1 MSFRNGLGI
10 LVKIADLELK
20 TFNTGRKLNHTMRNG
35 TPKTIRL
42 RDYKAPDF
50 IVETVELLFDLKE
63 EGTRVTSTLSL
74 RRNPKGDPEAPLHL
88 DGENLTL
95 ISLKIGGAPVIPKD
109 YLLTDESLQLR
120 DLPERPFQV
129 EIVTEINPRENT
141 ALEGLYVSGGMFCTQ
156 CEAQGFRKITYF
168 PDRPDVM
175 AIYTTTLIADKHT
188 YPVLLSNGNLDAR
201 GDLLDG
207 RHYARWVDPFPKP
220 SYLFALVA
228 GQLACLED
236 QYTTASGRNV
246 TLQVFAEPQDIDKC
260 GHALE
265 SLKNAMRWDEE
276 RFGREYD
283 LDLYMIVAVSHFNMG
298 AMENKGLNIFNTKY
312 VLASPETATDSDY
325 EHIEGVIGH
334 EYFHNWTGNRIT
346 CRDWFQLSLKEG
358 LTVYRDQEFSS
369 DRHSRAVKRIDEVNM
384 LRNRQFVEDAGPLS
398 HPVRPDSYIEINN
411 FYTLTVYEKGAEV
424 VRMLETLLG
433 RDGFRKGTDLYFER
447 HDGQAVTCDDF
458 IQCMEDANGVDLQQF
473 KLWYSQAGTPEVSL
487 KETYDAASKTLTL
500 TVRQSNAPSPGQP
513 EKLPQV
519 IPLAVGL
526 LGPDGKDL
534 PPRLEGETKADGQ
547 ITRVLTVKNEQDEFR
562 FVDVPQGS
570 ILSALR
576 DFSAPV
582 RLKQNRS
589 PEELAFLLA
598 HDSDTFNQWDA
609 GQLLATQAIQ
619 RIYEGEDA
627 SGLLDLMVSAFGA
640 IAERA
645 ASDLSY
651 LSLLLALP
659 DFDYVA
665 SFIKGVDP
673 IRLHEARE
681 SVKKSIATRLSAAWT
696 SLYGKHHEADS
707 RQFNAAAIGRRR
719 LKNLCLDYLA
729 TLDNP
734 ESHALCLKQFDQS
747 PTMTDRIAALSAIV
761 NSDHPQKNEVL
772 NRFYETWKNED
783 LVVCKW
789 FTIQATSRRPGVL
802 GAVQTLMQHPAF
814 DIRTPNHVRSLI
826 GAFTQSNPANF
837 HTEEGDGYRFLADQ
851 VIALNGINPQIAS
864 RMLTALT
871 AWRRFDPSRQL
882 LMQGALERVAHTPD
896 LSSDVYEV
904 ASKALAK

>member
-1 MSFRNGLGI
+1 
-10 LVKIADLELK
+10 
-20 TFNTGRKLNHTMRNG
+20 MRNG

-63 EGTRVTSTLSL
+63 EGTRVTSTLAL
-74 RRNPKGDPEAPLHL
+74 RRHPKGDREAPLHL
-88 DGENLTL
+88 DGENLKL
-95 ISLKIGGAPVIPKD
+95 ISIKMGGAPVEAKE
-109 YLLTDESLQLR
+109 YVLTDESLLLR
-120 DLPERPFQV
+120 HPPEGPFQI

-141 ALEGLYVSGGMFCTQ
+141 ALEGLYLSGGMFCTQ

-175 AIYTTTLIADKHT
+175 AIYTTTLIADKNT

-207 RHYARWVDPFPKP
+207 RHFARWVDPFPKP

-236 QYTTASGRNV
+236 QFTTSSGRNV
-246 TLQVFAEPQDIDKC
+246 TLQVFAEPEDIDKC

-358 LTVYRDQEFSS
+358 LTVFRDQEFSS
-369 DRHSRAVKRIDEVNM
+369 DRHSRPVKRIDEVNM

-424 VRMLETLLG
+424 VRMLQTLLG
-433 RDGFRKGTDLYFER
+433 HAGFRKGTDLYFDR

-458 IQCMEDANGVDLQQF
+458 IQCMEDANDVDLTQF
-473 KLWYSQAGTPEVSL
+473 KLWYSQAGTPEVIL
-487 KETYDAASKTLTL
+487 EEEYDPVAESLTL
-500 TVRQSNAPSPGQP
+500 KVRQSNAPSPGQP

-526 LGPDGKDL
+526 IGPDGKDL
-534 PPRLEGETKADGQ
+534 LPRLDGETEDSRHT
-547 ITRVLTVKNEQDEFR
+547 TRVLTVTHEEDQFR
-562 FVDVPQGS
+562 FIGVPQGT

-582 RLKQNRS
+582 RLKQNRT
-589 PEELAFLLA
+589 PEELAFLLS
-598 HDSDTFNQWDA
+598 HDSDAFNQWDA
-609 GQLLATQAIQ
+609 GQLLVTQAIQ
-619 RIYEGEDA
+619 NIYQGEEA
-627 SGLLDLMVSAFGA
+627 SGLLDLIVQAYQSNAQR
-640 IAERA
+640 I
-645 ASDLSY
+645 ASDLSH
-651 LSLLLALP
+651 LALLLVLP

-665 SFIKGVDP
+665 SFIKEVDP
-673 IRLHEARE
+673 IRLHCARE
-681 SVKKSIATRLSAAWT
+681 GVKKSIAERLAGAWS
-696 SLYGKHHEADS
+696 SLYALHHEVDN
-707 RQFNAAAIGRRR
+707 RQFDAAAIGRRR

-729 TLDNP
+729 ILDTP
-734 ESHALCLKQFDQS
+734 ESHRLCLSQFDQS
-747 PTMTDRIAALSAIV
+747 PTMTDRMAALSAMV
-761 NSDHPQKNEVL
+761 NSDHPNKSEAL
-772 NRFYETWKNED
+772 DRFYQTWKDED

-789 FTIQATSRRPGVL
+789 FTLQATSRRPGGL
-802 GAVQTLMQHPAF
+802 SAVKALMQHAAF

-826 GAFTQSNPANF
+826 GAFTQSNPSNF
-837 HTEEGDGYRFLADQ
+837 HTEDGDGYRFLADQ
-851 VIALNGINPQIAS
+851 VIALNSINPQIAS
-864 RMLTALT
+864 RMLTGLT
-871 AWRRFDPSRQL
+871 AWRRFDQSRQM
-882 LMQGALERVAHTPD
+882 LMRGALERVAHTPN

>member
-1 MSFRNGLGI
+1 MSFHEGLGI
-10 LVKIADLELK
+10 LVQVADFAVI
-20 TFNTGRKLNHTMRNG
+20 TFLNDRKFNQTMRNG

-63 EGTRVTSTLSL
+63 EGTRVTSTLAL
-74 RRNPKGDPEAPLHL
+74 RRNPKGDPAAPLHL

-95 ISLKIGGAPVIPKD
+95 ISIKIGGTPLDPNDFVV
-109 YLLTDESLQLR
+109 TEESLLLR
-120 DLPERPFQV
+120 HPPDRPFQV

-175 AIYTTTLIADKHT
+175 AVYTTTLVADKHT

-207 RHYARWVDPFPKP
+207 RHFARWVDPFPKP

-236 QYTTASGRNV
+236 QYTTSSGRHV
-246 TLQVFAEPQDIDKC
+246 TLQVFAEPEDIDKC

-369 DRHSRAVKRIDEVNM
+369 DRHSRPVKRIDEVNM

-458 IQCMEDANGVDLQQF
+458 IQCMEDANGADLKQF
-473 KLWYSQAGTPEVSL
+473 KLWYSQAGTPVVTLDEA
-487 KETYDAASKTLTL
+487 YDPATKTLTL
-500 TVRQSNAPSPGQP
+500 TVRQSNAPSPGQS

-526 LGPDGKDL
+526 LGPEGQDL
-534 PPRLEGETKADGQ
+534 HPRLEGEPVAPGST
-547 ITRVLTVKNEQDEFR
+547 TRVLTVCHQEDQFR
-562 FVDVPQGS
+562 FVDVPPGT
-570 ILSALR
+570 ILSPLR

-582 RLKQNRS
+582 RLHQNRK

-598 HDSDTFNQWDA
+598 HDSDAFNQWDS

-619 RIYEGEDA
+619 RSYAGEDA
-627 SGLLDLMVSAFGA
+627 SGLLDLMVSAYGA
-640 IAERA
+640 IAQRG

-665 SFIKGVDP
+665 SFIKAVDP

-681 SVKKSIATRLSAAWT
+681 GVKKSIATELATVWSA
-696 SLYGKHHEADS
+696 LYEKHHEAQN
-707 RQFNAAAIGRRR
+707 RQFDAVAIGRRR

-729 TLDNP
+729 MLDTP
-734 ESHALCLKQFDQS
+734 ESHGLCMTQFEQS
-747 PTMTDRIAALSAIV
+747 HTMTDRMAALGAIV
-761 NSDHPQKNEVL
+761 NSHHPQKRDAL
-772 NRFYETWKNED
+772 DRFYETWKTED

-789 FTIQATSRRPGVL
+789 FTLQATCRQPGVL
-802 GAVQTLMQHPAF
+802 ESVQSLMKHPAF

-837 HTEEGDGYRFLADQ
+837 HTEDGEGYRFLADQ

-882 LMQGALERVAHTPD
+882 LMQGALERVANTPE

>member
-1 MSFRNGLGI
+1 MPFRLGLGI
-10 LVKIADLELK
+10 LVGVTVRSLKI
-20 TFNTGRKLNHTMRNG
+20 FVTGRELNHTMRNG

-42 RDYKAPDF
+42 RDYKAPNF

-74 RRNPKGDPEAPLHL
+74 RRNPKGDPEAKLHL

-95 ISLKIGGAPVIPKD
+95 ISLKIGGSPISPERYV
-109 YLLTDESLQLR
+109 LTDESLQVS
-120 DLPERPFQV
+120 DLPERSFQI

-141 ALEGLYVSGGMFCTQ
+141 ALEGLYLSGGMFCTQ

-175 AIYTTTLIADKHT
+175 AVYTTTLVADKHT

-207 RHYARWVDPFPKP
+207 RHFARWVDPFPKP

-236 QYTTASGRNV
+236 QFTTSSGRNV

-358 LTVYRDQEFSS
+358 LTVFRDQEFSS
-369 DRHSRAVKRIDEVNM
+369 DRHSRPVKRIDEVNM
-384 LRNRQFVEDAGPLS
+384 LRNRQFVEDAGPLA

-433 RDGFRKGTDLYFER
+433 REGFRKGTDLYFDR

-458 IQCMEDANGVDLQQF
+458 IQCMEDANCVDLEQF
-473 KLWYSQAGTPEVSL
+473 KLWYSQAGTPEVTL
-487 KETYDAASKTLTL
+487 HEDYDPASRTLTL

-513 EKLPQV
+513 DKLPQV

-534 PPRLEGETKADGQ
+534 HPRLEGDAD
-547 ITRVLTVKNEQDEFR
+547 IEDRTTRVLTVRNQEDQFR
-562 FVDVPQGS
+562 FLDVPEGT

-582 RLKQNRS
+582 RLQQKRS

-598 HDSDTFNQWDA
+598 HDSDAFNQWDS
-609 GQLLATQAIQ
+609 GQLLATLAIQ
-619 RIYEGEDA
+619 RSYEGEDA
-627 SGLLDLMVSAFGA
+627 TGLLDLIVKAFGA
-640 IAERA
+640 IAERG
-645 ASDLSY
+645 ASDLSH

-665 SFIKGVDP
+665 SFIKAVDP
-673 IRLHEARE
+673 IRLHVARE
-681 SVKKSIATRLSAAWT
+681 NVKKSIATRLSSAWS
-696 SLYGKHHEADS
+696 SLYAKHHEANS
-707 RQFNAAAIGRRR
+707 RQFDAQAIGRRR

-729 TLDNP
+729 TSETP
-734 ESHALCLKQFDQS
+734 ESRELSLQQFDQS
-747 PTMTDRIAALSAIV
+747 LTMTDRIAALSAIV
-761 NSDHPQKNEVL
+761 NSDHPEKAEAL
-772 NRFYETWKNED
+772 NRFYETWKVED

-789 FTIQATSRRPGVL
+789 FTLQATCRRPGVL
-802 GAVQTLMQHPAF
+802 HAVRDLMQHPAF

-826 GAFTQSNPANF
+826 GAFTQSNPSNF
-837 HTEEGDGYRFLADQ
+837 HTEEGDGYGFLADQ

-864 RMLTALT
+864 RMLTGLT
-871 AWRRFDPSRQL
+871 AWRRFDPTRQL